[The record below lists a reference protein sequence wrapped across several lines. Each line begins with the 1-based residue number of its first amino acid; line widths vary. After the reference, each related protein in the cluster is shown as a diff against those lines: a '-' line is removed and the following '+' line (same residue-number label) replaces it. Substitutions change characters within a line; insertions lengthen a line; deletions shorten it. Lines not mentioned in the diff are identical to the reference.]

1 MIQKEAPLEDAS
13 TEIILLTHSTR
24 EADIQ
29 RAIRTMRQLANVRG
43 ANRASEKGRITVM
56 QYVST
61 RGGVPAA
68 SYSEIVLQGLA
79 RDGGLFVPK
88 VYPQVSKRP

>member
-1 MIQKEAPLEDAS
+1 
-13 TEIILLTHSTR
+13 
-24 EADIQ
+24 
-29 RAIRTMRQLANVRG
+29 
-43 ANRASEKGRITVM
+43 M

-88 VYPQVSKRP
+88 VYPQVSKETLKNWARPLLRSARDWP

>member
-1 MIQKEAPLEDAS
+1 
-13 TEIILLTHSTR
+13 
-24 EADIQ
+24 
-29 RAIRTMRQLANVRG
+29 
-43 ANRASEKGRITVM
+43 M

-79 RDGGLFVPK
+79 RDGGLFVPR
-88 VYPQVSKRP
+88 VYPQVSKETLKNWRGLSYAQRLP